1 MKKGVKKIGAL
12 LATLLIMWT
21 SFLTSLANA
30 VDLDLSKASVTFT
43 MPDYDVH
50 LKAISEPNGYT
61 IVFNGNWNTNS
72 GTTMAALPMT
82 YDASWTLTTNTYTKV
97 WYTFLWWNIDSSA
110 ITAKYTDG
118 EEVKNLATTWSI
130 TLYAIWSANT
140 YQVRFNPNPGEDT
153 LNEIVWTMSNQD
165 FTYDTTWALTSGAYT
180 RAWYTFL
187 WWSTGSTATAATY
200 TNWQAVS
207 NLTTISWDIV
217 DLYAI
222 WSANTWVAYTVKHY
236 KQDIW
241 AAGWKLADTDNLNW
255 TTYELVT
262 PDRKT
267 YEWFTFSWT
276 ESKRIKW
283 DGSTVFEYYYTRNTY
298 KVTLHEGR
306 WVASVSW
313 GWTYYYDE
321 NVSVS
326 ATLKPWYT
334 GFTWEWDKTTG
345 IFTMPASKV
354 EMTGKAIPIIYTISL
369 NVWTWTIDLWSGAI
383 SWQTEITYDVE
394 QNVVVPRPTKTW
406 YDFQWWSWTN
416 LDNLTLDLVIS
427 SGTRHEDLVYEAIWS
442 PRSDVHY
449 LVRHYIKVVWEDRY
463 EQTWDDVLYTTWVAD
478 ETITLADYKRAD
490 IPCVT
495 YTWWSLTQSNSW
507 LTTAIETG
515 SAIVQPDG
523 STVIYLYY
531 TRNIHSVTL
540 TKDEHIASVNLSGT
554 IGNTVTESFECWAT
568 VTIDANPDTWY
579 HFLRW
584 DDLWPDFLNPVNP

>member
-1 MKKGVKKIGAL
+1 
-12 LATLLIMWT
+12 
-21 SFLTSLANA
+21 
-30 VDLDLSKASVTFT
+30 
-43 MPDYDVH
+43 
-50 LKAISEPNGYT
+50 
-61 IVFNGNWNTNS
+61 
-72 GTTMAALPMT
+72 
-82 YDASWTLTTNTYTKV
+82 
-97 WYTFLWWNIDSSA
+97 
-110 ITAKYTDG
+110 
-118 EEVKNLATTWSI
+118 
-130 TLYAIWSANT
+130 
-140 YQVRFNPNPGEDT
+140 
-153 LNEIVWTMSNQD
+153 
-165 FTYDTTWALTSGAYT
+165 
-180 RAWYTFL
+180 
-187 WWSTGSTATAATY
+187 
-200 TNWQAVS
+200 
-207 NLTTISWDIV
+207 
-217 DLYAI
+217 
-222 WSANTWVAYTVKHY
+222 
-236 KQDIW
+236 
-241 AAGWKLADTDNLNW
+241 
-255 TTYELVT
+255 
-262 PDRKT
+262 
-267 YEWFTFSWT
+267 
-276 ESKRIKW
+276 
-283 DGSTVFEYYYTRNTY
+283 
-298 KVTLHEGR
+298 
-306 WVASVSW
+306 
-313 GWTYYYDE
+313 
-321 NVSVS
+321 
-326 ATLKPWYT
+326 
-334 GFTWEWDKTTG
+334 
-345 IFTMPASKV
+345 MPASKV

-584 DDLWPDFLNPVNP
+584 DDVWPDFFNPVNP

>member
-12 LATLLIMWT
+12 LATLLIMWS

-30 VDLDLSKASVTFT
+30 VQTFSTSATVTFT
-43 MPDYDVH
+43 MPDYDVN
-50 LKAISEPNGYT
+50 LKAISEANTYT
-61 IVFNGNWNTNS
+61 IAFNANWWTGS
-72 GTTMAALPMT
+72 MDSMSMT
-82 YDASWTLTTNTYTKV
+82 YDQTWTLTANSFSKT
-97 WYTFLWWNIDSSA
+97 WYTFQWWS
-110 ITAKYTDG
+110 TTTDW
-118 EEVKNLATTWSI
+118 EVDYVDKATNVSNLTSTDWATV
-130 TLYAIWSANT
+130 TLYAIWGANT

-165 FTYDTTWALTSGAYT
+165 FTYDTTWALTSGNYT

-187 WWSTGSTATAATY
+187 WWNTNSWATGAIY
-200 TNWQAVS
+200 TNWQNVS
-207 NLTTISWDIV
+207 NLTTVSWDVV

-241 AAGWKLADTDNLNW
+241 ANGWTLADTDNLNW
-255 TTYELVT
+255 TTYDLVT
-262 PDRKT
+262 PDWKT

-283 DGSTVFEYYYTRNTY
+283 DGSTVFEYYYKRKTY
-298 KVTLHEGR
+298 TVTLHEGR

-345 IFTMPASKV
+345 TFTMPASNV
-354 EMTGKAIPIIYTISL
+354 EMTWKAIPIIYTISL
-369 NVWTWTIDLWSGAI
+369 NVWTWTIDLWNGAI
-383 SWQTEITYDVE
+383 SGQTSITYDVE
-394 QNVVVPRPTKTW
+394 QDVVVPRPTKTW

-427 SGTRHEDLVYEAIWS
+427 SGTWHEDLVYEAIWS
-442 PRSDVHY
+442 PRSDIHYVVH
-449 LVRHYIKVVWEDRY
+449 HYIKVVWENRY
-463 EQTWDDVLYTTWVAD
+463 EQTWDDVLYTTWTAD
-478 ETITLADYKRAD
+478 QMLTFADYKD
-490 IPCVT
+490 LSIPCVT
-495 YTWWSLTQSNSW
+495 YAGWSLTMSTWW
-507 LTTAIETG
+507 LTNAETEFR
-515 SAIVQPDG
+515 VMPDG
-523 STVIYLYY
+523 STEVYLYY
-531 TRNIHSVTL
+531 TRNVHNVTL
-540 TKDEHIASVNLSGT
+540 SMDGHIASVTLSGDVS
-554 IGNTVTESFECWAT
+554 TVEKTRSIECWAT
-568 VTIDANPDTWY
+568 VTIDAEPKAWY

-584 DDLWPDFLNPVNP
+584 DDIWASPLNPVNP